1 MVLQVYRGRLRSTDR
16 EVAVKVQR
24 PLVRESIALDIHILR
39 ILAAFVRRW
48 RRLNSDLPALLDEVI
63 GRLQLHVHDP
73 AYCMKNSNGI
83 GACSGLSSNPLG
95 FHFTVALYCGSQCSS
110 SLQEVFLCLS
120 MHVAVMQWA
129 ESLFRE
135 LDYRKEAANGIRFKE
150 LYGDLEVRCSFVA
163 WFPLP
168 VQLRLLIAI

>member
-63 GRLQLHVHDP
+63 GRPQLHIHDP
-73 AYCMKNSNGI
+73 ACCVKDSNGI
-83 GACSGLSSNPLG
+83 G
-95 FHFTVALYCGSQCSS
+95 
-110 SLQEVFLCLS
+110 
-120 MHVAVMQWA
+120 MQWTV
-129 ESLFRE
+129 
-135 LDYRKEAANGIRFKE
+135 K
-150 LYGDLEVRCSFVA
+150 
-163 WFPLP
+163 
-168 VQLRLLIAI
+168 